1 MTASTRLTTKG
12 QVVIPKAMRDRLKWR
27 AGTRLLV
34 RLLPEGGLALDAA
47 GVRGKEQ
54 SADDPIERAFGALRN
69 CGADLLGALEAD
81 HRAELEAESS

>member
-1 MTASTRLTTKG
+1 MNASTKLTTKG

-34 RLLPEGGLALDAA
+34 RFLPEGGVALDAA
-47 GVRGKEQ
+47 GGRSEEQ
-54 SADDPIERAFGALRN
+54 SVNDPIERAFGAFHD